1 MTIFYTAIL
10 LAITGVVLLML
21 FFMIR
26 KNGVYDKF
34 WNRVMFPIMF
44 VMNTNIVFLILVRG
58 LIDGRIDMYI
68 DIALSYSILGFVTTV
83 ILAKFIGGRR

>member
-26 KNGVYDKF
+26 KNGVYDML
-34 WNRVMFPIMF
+34 NAMF

>member
-26 KNGVYDKF
+26 KNGVYDKL
-34 WNRVMFPIMF
+34 NAMF
-44 VMNTNIVFLILVRG
+44 VMNTIIVFLILVRG

>member
-21 FFMIR
+21 YFMIR
-26 KNGVYDKF
+26 KNGVYDKL
-34 WNRVMFPIMF
+34 NAMF

>member
-1 MTIFYTAIL
+1 MMIFYTAVL

-26 KNGVYDKF
+26 KNGVYDKL
-34 WNRVMFPIMF
+34 NAMF

>member
-1 MTIFYTAIL
+1 
-10 LAITGVVLLML
+10 ML

-26 KNGVYDKF
+26 KNGVYDKL
-34 WNRVMFPIMF
+34 NAMF

>member
-1 MTIFYTAIL
+1 MTIFYTAVL

-26 KNGVYDKF
+26 KNGVYDKL
-34 WNRVMFPIMF
+34 NAMF
-44 VMNTNIVFLILVRG
+44 VMNTNIVFLILMRG

>member
-26 KNGVYDKF
+26 KNGVYDKL
-34 WNRVMFPIMF
+34 NAMF

-58 LIDGRIDMYI
+58 LIVGRIDMYI
-68 DIALSYSILGFVTTV
+68 DSALSYSILGFVTTV

>member
-26 KNGVYDKF
+26 KNGVYDKL
-34 WNRVMFPIMF
+34 NAMF

-58 LIDGRIDMYI
+58 LIDG
-68 DIALSYSILGFVTTV
+68 
-83 ILAKFIGGRR
+83 

>member
-1 MTIFYTAIL
+1 
-10 LAITGVVLLML
+10 
-21 FFMIR
+21 
-26 KNGVYDKF
+26 
-34 WNRVMFPIMF
+34 MF

>member
-26 KNGVYDKF
+26 KNGVYDKL
-34 WNRVMFPIMF
+34 NAMF

>member
-1 MTIFYTAIL
+1 MTIFYTATL
-10 LAITGVVLLML
+10 LAITGGVLLML

-26 KNGVYDKF
+26 KNGVYDKL
-34 WNRVMFPIMF
+34 NAMF

>member
-26 KNGVYDKF
+26 KNGVYDKL
-34 WNRVMFPIMF
+34 NAMF

-68 DIALSYSILGFVTTV
+68 DIALSYSILGFLTTV

>member
-26 KNGVYDKF
+26 KNGVYDKL
-34 WNRVMFPIMF
+34 NAMF

-83 ILAKFIGGRR
+83 ILAKCIGGRR

>member
-26 KNGVYDKF
+26 KNGV
-34 WNRVMFPIMF
+34 VCLP
-44 VMNTNIVFLILVRG
+44 
-58 LIDGRIDMYI
+58 
-68 DIALSYSILGFVTTV
+68 
-83 ILAKFIGGRR
+83 

>member
-1 MTIFYTAIL
+1 MTIFYTAVL

-26 KNGVYDKF
+26 KNGVYDKL
-34 WNRVMFPIMF
+34 NAMF
-44 VMNTNIVFLILVRG
+44 VMNTNIVFLILVWG

>member
-1 MTIFYTAIL
+1 MTIFYTAVL

-26 KNGVYDKF
+26 KNGVYDKL
-34 WNRVMFPIMF
+34 NAMF

-83 ILAKFIGGRR
+83 ILAKFIGGRK

>member
-26 KNGVYDKF
+26 KNGVYDKL
-34 WNRVMFPIMF
+34 NAMF

-68 DIALSYSILGFVTTV
+68 DIALIYSILGFVTTV

>member
-26 KNGVYDKF
+26 KNGVYDKL
-34 WNRVMFPIMF
+34 NAMF

-58 LIDGRIDMYI
+58 LSDGRIDMYI

>member
-26 KNGVYDKF
+26 KNGVYDKL
-34 WNRVMFPIMF
+34 NAMF
-44 VMNTNIVFLILVRG
+44 VMNTNIVFLILVRC

>member
-1 MTIFYTAIL
+1 MTTFYTAIL

-26 KNGVYDKF
+26 KNGVYDKL
-34 WNRVMFPIMF
+34 NAMF

>member
-1 MTIFYTAIL
+1 MTIFYTAVL

-26 KNGVYDKF
+26 KNGVYYKL
-34 WNRVMFPIMF
+34 NAMF

>member
-26 KNGVYDKF
+26 KNGVYDKL
-34 WNRVMFPIMF
+34 NAMF
-44 VMNTNIVFLILVRG
+44 VMNTSIVFLILVRG

>member
-1 MTIFYTAIL
+1 MTIFYTVIL

-26 KNGVYDKF
+26 KNGVYDKL
-34 WNRVMFPIMF
+34 NAMF

>member
-26 KNGVYDKF
+26 KNGVYDKL
-34 WNRVMFPIMF
+34 NAMF

-68 DIALSYSILGFVTTV
+68 DIALSYSFLGFVTTV

>member
-26 KNGVYDKF
+26 KNGVYDKL
-34 WNRVMFPIMF
+34 NAMF

-68 DIALSYSILGFVTTV
+68 DIARSYSILGFVTTV

>member
-1 MTIFYTAIL
+1 MTIFYTATL

-26 KNGVYDKF
+26 KNGVYDKL
-34 WNRVMFPIMF
+34 NAMF

>member
-1 MTIFYTAIL
+1 MMIFYTAIL

-26 KNGVYDKF
+26 KNGVYEKL
-34 WNRVMFPIMF
+34 NALF

>member
-1 MTIFYTAIL
+1 MTIFYTAVL

-26 KNGVYDKF
+26 KNGVYDKL
-34 WNRVMFPIMF
+34 NAMF

>member
-1 MTIFYTAIL
+1 MLIFYTAIL

-26 KNGVYDKF
+26 KNGVYDKL
-34 WNRVMFPIMF
+34 NALF

>member
-1 MTIFYTAIL
+1 MTIFSTAIL

-26 KNGVYDKF
+26 KNGVYDKL
-34 WNRVMFPIMF
+34 NAMF

>member
-26 KNGVYDKF
+26 KNGVYDKL
-34 WNRVMFPIMF
+34 NAMF

-58 LIDGRIDMYI
+58 LIEGRIDMYI

>member
-1 MTIFYTAIL
+1 MTIFYTTIL

-26 KNGVYDKF
+26 KNGVYDKL
-34 WNRVMFPIMF
+34 NAMF

>member
-26 KNGVYDKF
+26 KNGVYAKL
-34 WNRVMFPIMF
+34 NAMF

>member
-26 KNGVYDKF
+26 KNGVYDKL
-34 WNRVMFPIMF
+34 NAMF
-44 VMNTNIVFLILVRG
+44 VMNTNIVFLILLRG

>member
-26 KNGVYDKF
+26 KNGGYDKL
-34 WNRVMFPIMF
+34 NAMF
-44 VMNTNIVFLILVRG
+44 VMNTNIVCLILVRG

>member
-26 KNGVYDKF
+26 KNGVYDKL
-34 WNRVMFPIMF
+34 NAMF

-68 DIALSYSILGFVTTV
+68 DIALSYSFLGVVRRV

>member
-1 MTIFYTAIL
+1 
-10 LAITGVVLLML
+10 ML
-21 FFMIR
+21 YFMIR
-26 KNGVYDKF
+26 KNGVYDKL
-34 WNRVMFPIMF
+34 NAMF
-44 VMNTNIVFLILVRG
+44 VKNTNIVFLILVRG

>member
-26 KNGVYDKF
+26 KNGVYDKL
-34 WNRVMFPIMF
+34 NAMF

-58 LIDGRIDMYI
+58 LIDGRIDMHI

>member
-1 MTIFYTAIL
+1 MTILYTAIL

-26 KNGVYDKF
+26 KNGVDDKL
-34 WNRVMFPIMF
+34 NAMF

>member
-26 KNGVYDKF
+26 KNEVYDKL
-34 WNRVMFPIMF
+34 NAMF